1 MKAVSIL
8 VHVYKVFVALYYMC
22 DDMLINY
29 RLKMVII
36 KTHLC
41 LQMYC
46 CLWKDTSGCSE
57 YTYFTT
63 VSPVRPCFAKPVSK
77 WKC

>member
-1 MKAVSIL
+1 
-8 VHVYKVFVALYYMC
+8 
-22 DDMLINY
+22 
-29 RLKMVII
+29 MVII

-77 WKC
+77 WKIFNVDAKFYGFK